1 MFCYPDSQIFHNDRP
16 RGMIYN
22 GLMEINEIIRDR
34 RHQMGLTMKQVSAM
48 VGVSESTISRW
59 ESGNIE
65 NMRRNHIAALAK
77 ALQLSPAVIMG
88 WEDYVPETHS
98 S

>member
-1 MFCYPDSQIFHNDRP
+1 
-16 RGMIYN
+16 MIYN